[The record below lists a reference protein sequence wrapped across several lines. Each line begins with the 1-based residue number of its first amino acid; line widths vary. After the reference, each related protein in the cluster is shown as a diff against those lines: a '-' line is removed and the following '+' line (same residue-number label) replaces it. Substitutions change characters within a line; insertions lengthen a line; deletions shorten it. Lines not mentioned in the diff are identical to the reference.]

1 MLFKKILNHFFY
13 GKNFSTTNFSQYKEF
28 LSDQQKKLIIV
39 YGPAGTGKTMM
50 ACEEAIIGL
59 KQKIIKRIVI
69 TRPVVTAD
77 EDIGFLPGKLEDKM
91 APWTRP
97 IFDVFFEHYTRKA
110 VTSMINE
117 GIIEIAPLA
126 YMRGRT
132 FKNAFIIGDEMQ
144 NATEN
149 QMKMLLTRIGENSR
163 LVATGD
169 LDQNDLKTGKISGL
183 KDFIG
188 RMEKEQDSMIGVVRL
203 KKEDIK
209 RSEIVWKV
217 VNIYEKNDTN

>member
-1 MLFKKILNHFFY
+1 MLFKKILNHFFSRR
-13 GKNFSTTNFSQYKEF
+13 NFSTTNFSQYKEF

-59 KQKIIKRIVI
+59 KQKMLKKIVI

-126 YMRGRT
+126 YM
-132 FKNAFIIGDEMQ
+132 
-144 NATEN
+144 
-149 QMKMLLTRIGENSR
+149 
-163 LVATGD
+163 
-169 LDQNDLKTGKISGL
+169 
-183 KDFIG
+183 
-188 RMEKEQDSMIGVVRL
+188 
-203 KKEDIK
+203 
-209 RSEIVWKV
+209 
-217 VNIYEKNDTN
+217 